1 MENKELKLSDIIL
14 DNLENIHID
23 AVGKEIGKTE
33 DIRVAI
39 NFSKL
44 KNPEINL
51 EYWEE
56 RNTITG
62 KLETK
67 KKVSITFNDYDLN
80 FSLKDPDE
88 INILSCLWKAS
99 KKN

>member
-56 RNTITG
+56 RNAITG

-67 KKVSITFNDYDLN
+67 KKVNIIFNDYDLN
-80 FSLKDPDE
+80 FSLNDTDKV
-88 INILSCLWKAS
+88 NILSCLWKAS
-99 KKN
+99 KNN

>member
-1 MENKELKLSDIIL
+1 MDNKELKLSDIIL

-23 AVGKEIGKTE
+23 AVGKEIGKNE

-44 KNPEINL
+44 KNPEINF
-51 EYWEE
+51 ECWEE
-56 RNTITG
+56 RNPITN
-62 KLETK
+62 KFETK

-88 INILSCLWKAS
+88 VTIFSCLWKAS
-99 KKN
+99 KNN

>member
-23 AVGKEIGKTE
+23 AIGKEIGKTD

-51 EYWEE
+51 EFWEE
-56 RNTITG
+56 RNAITG

-67 KKVSITFNDYDLN
+67 KKVNITFNDYDLN
-80 FSLKDPDE
+80 FSLNDTDKV
-88 INILSCLWKAS
+88 NILSCLWKAS
-99 KKN
+99 KNN

>member
-1 MENKELKLSDIIL
+1 MDDKELELSDIIL

-33 DIRVAI
+33 DVRVAI

-56 RNTITG
+56 RNAITS

-67 KKVSITFNDYDLN
+67 KKVNITFNDYDLN
-80 FSLKDPDE
+80 FSLNDTDKV
-88 INILSCLWKAS
+88 NILSCLWKAS
-99 KKN
+99 KNN

>member
-33 DIRVAI
+33 DVRVVI
-39 NFSKL
+39 DFSKL
-44 KNPEINL
+44 KNPEIHF
-51 EYWEE
+51 ECWEE

-67 KKVSITFNDYDLN
+67 KKVNIIFNDYDLN
-80 FSLKDPDE
+80 FNLKDPDKV
-88 INILSCLWKAS
+88 NILSCLWKAS
-99 KKN
+99 KNN

>member
-51 EYWEE
+51 ECWEE
-56 RNTITG
+56 HNAITG

-80 FSLKDPDE
+80 FNLKDSDKV
-88 INILSCLWKAS
+88 NILSCLWKAS
-99 KKN
+99 KNN

>member
-1 MENKELKLSDIIL
+1 MDNKELKLSDIIL

-23 AVGKEIGKTE
+23 AVGKEIGKTD

-44 KNPEINL
+44 KNPVISF

-56 RNTITG
+56 RNVITG
-62 KLETK
+62 KFEPK
-67 KKVSITFNDYDLN
+67 KKVNITFKDYEMD
-80 FSLKDPDE
+80 FSLQDTDKV
-88 INILSCLWKAS
+88 NILSCLWKSS
-99 KKN
+99 KK